1 MHSMMA
7 LMRILPVHLQ
17 LGKAVE
23 EVAQLVGVHE
33 AGEVVDLLK
42 VEQLLLLLEEV
53 EVLQKPLNHSS
64 LANLNLLL
72 LREELLLR

>member
-1 MHSMMA
+1 MTA

-17 LGKAVE
+17 LGRGAE
-23 EVAQLVGVHE
+23 EAGQLVGVPE
-33 AGEVVDLLK
+33 AGEVVDHLR

-72 LREELLLR
+72 RREELLLR

>member
-1 MHSMMA
+1 MTA
-7 LMRILPVHLQ
+7 LMRTLPVHKL

-23 EVAQLVGVHE
+23 EVAQLVGVPE

>member
-1 MHSMMA
+1 MTA
-7 LMRILPVHLQ
+7 LMRTLPVPLL

-23 EVAQLVGVHE
+23 EVGQLVGVLE
-33 AGEVVDLLK
+33 AGEVVDLLR
-42 VEQLLLLLEEV
+42 VEQLLLQLEEV

>member
-1 MHSMMA
+1 MHSMTA
-7 LMRILPVHLQ
+7 LMRTLPVHKL

-23 EVAQLVGVHE
+23 EAAQLVGVPE
-33 AGEVVDLLK
+33 AGEVVDHLR
-42 VEQLLLLLEEV
+42 VEQLLLQLEEV
-53 EVLQKPLNHSS
+53 EVEQKPLNHSS